1 MKRNISIILTALS
14 VLFALAACNDVV
26 LAEGEQDMGYLS
38 VSLGRDDAVISKAVT
53 DPSSDMAFRIEVYK
67 GDELVASADDHRTL
81 TEASP
86 ISLRVGT
93 YRVVASYGDNRP
105 GFDAPYYVGAA
116 ENVVVERNKVTSTDV
131 VCTLANVMVTVDFD
145 ESIRS
150 NFTSYAVFVDDG
162 TDDGGLNFAAG
173 NLDATGYLPATGR
186 LDWELTLGKPDGT
199 PYKATGSY
207 DKVQARQHV
216 KLNFSLGE
224 TVESG
229 YGAIR
234 LVINDELVEQ
244 EFNLELDFS
253 ESELP
258 TFSSNEG
265 FNVTN
270 QMSVIVGDES
280 EKILTFTAAEGIR
293 SMILAVDSEVM
304 TRSDAPL
311 KWYELVEASDNVI
324 AELAAKGIKTNSI
337 AYGATTAY
345 VDMTEYI
352 SSLPTGS
359 YNVDVTVY
367 DTKGHVSECP
377 IDFNVISDFNADVTT
392 VEPWAKFAVIKGE
405 YYSETVPEAGI
416 FMYRKASESSWKRF
430 STPLT
435 CNTSSRSFTGEI
447 GGLEPECRYVVKAVS
462 ADEASAKEV
471 EFTTGKA
478 ETLYNMSF
486 NDWYQDGKVWYP
498 FAKGA
503 NPNVWDSA
511 NKATASFG
519 GSSTTPEES
528 HVVSGTAVR
537 MESKYVVIAF
547 AAGNIYT
554 GNFGSINGLGAILD
568 WGASFSSRPVALKG
582 WYDYSPAAINRTKS
596 PYDGLKGQLDK
607 CQLMVLL
614 TDWTDQFEINTTDGK
629 FVDFDNDPNIIGYG
643 KYQSD
648 VTTGGYREFVIPIE
662 YRNSRTPKYIVI
674 VAASSYLGDYFTGG
688 EGSTLYVDEF
698 SLEYDVTK
706 LTDEQKAK
714 VNYR

>member
-1 MKRNISIILTALS
+1 MALS
-14 VLFALAACNDVV
+14 ALFVFSGCNDVV
-26 LAEGEQDMGYLS
+26 LEEGNQEIGYLS
-38 VSLGRDDAVISKAVT
+38 VSLGRDDAVISKAIT
-53 DPSSDMAFRIEVYK
+53 EPSADMAFKVEVYK
-67 GDELVASADDHRTL
+67 GNELVASTDDHRKL
-81 TEASP
+81 TELAP
-86 ISLRVGT
+86 LTLRVGT
-93 YRVVASYGDNRP
+93 YRVVASYGDNKT
-105 GFDAPYYVGAA
+105 GFDAPYYVGVS
-116 ENVVVERNKVTSTDV
+116 ENVVVERDKVTKSEI
-131 VCTLANVMVTVDFD
+131 VCTLANVMVTVNFD
-145 ESIRS
+145 ETIKS
-150 NFTSYAVFVDDG
+150 NFKSYSVFVEDG
-162 TDDGGLNFAAG
+162 TDKGGLTFSAG
-173 NLDATGYLPATGR
+173 NLGATGYIPATGI
-186 LDWELTLGKPDGT
+186 LEWELTLEKSDGT
-199 PYKATGSY
+199 PYKTSGAY
-207 DKVQARQHV
+207 DKVQARQHFN
-216 KLNFSLGE
+216 LNFSLE
-224 TVESG
+224 EMEESG

-234 LVINDELVEQ
+234 LEVNDELIEQ

-258 TFSSNEG
+258 SFSSNDG

-293 SMILAVDSEVM
+293 SMILAVDGNVA
-304 TRSDAPL
+304 TRSDVPM
-311 KWYELVEASDNVI
+311 KWYELVEASDEVI
-324 AELAAKGIKTNSI
+324 AELAAKGIKTQSI
-337 AYGATTAY
+337 AFGATSAS

-352 SSLPTGS
+352 SVLPPGN
-359 YNVDVTVY
+359 YNFDVTVY

-377 IDFNVISDFNADVTT
+377 IDFNVVSDFNAEITGVN
-392 VEPWAKFAVIKGE
+392 PWAEFAVIKGD
-405 YYSETVPEAGI
+405 YFSETAPEAGI

-430 STPLT
+430 SSPLV
-435 CNTSSRSFTGEI
+435 CNAASKTFTGEI
-447 GGLEPECRYVVKAVS
+447 GGLDPECKYVIKAVS

-471 EFTTGKA
+471 EFTTAKA
-478 ETLYNMSF
+478 QTLYNMSF

-503 NPNVWDSA
+503 SPNVWDSA
-511 NKATASFG
+511 NTATASFG
-519 GSSTTPEES
+519 GSSTTPEYS
-528 HVVSGTAVR
+528 HVVSGTAAR

-596 PYDGLKGQLDK
+596 PYDGLKGQKDK

-614 TDWTDQFEINTTDGK
+614 TDWTEQFEINTTDGK

-698 SLEYDVTK
+698 SLEYDVTR
-706 LTDEQKAK
+706 LTEEQKAK